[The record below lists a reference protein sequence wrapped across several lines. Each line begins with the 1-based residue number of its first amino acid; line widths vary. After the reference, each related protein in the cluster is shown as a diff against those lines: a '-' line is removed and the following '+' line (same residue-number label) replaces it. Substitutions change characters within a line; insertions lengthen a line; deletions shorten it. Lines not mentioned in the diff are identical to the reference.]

1 MRIPLAA
8 CLAVAPVMALAQES
22 VNCVD
27 QPLASLANISE
38 PLEATT
44 RSYAQ
49 GDVRILIL
57 SANEPACCGVAA
69 AVLLPDP
76 LDGTRIC
83 RLVLPT
89 DGQGW
94 GGLTFGPDEASY
106 DPAKGLRVPMTASIW
121 DGETYEALPI
131 AISIDQGAGRVTL
144 E

>member
-8 CLAVAPVMALAQES
+8 CLAVAPVMALAQDS

-27 QPLASLANISE
+27 QSLASLANISE
-38 PLEATT
+38 PLENTT

-57 SANEPACCGVAA
+57 SASEPACCGVAA

-83 RLVLPT
+83 RLVLPA

-94 GGLTFGPDEASY
+94 GGLTFGPEGASY
-106 DPAKGLRVPMTASIW
+106 DATTGLAVPMTASIW
-121 DGETYEALPI
+121 NGETYELLPI
-131 AISIDQGAGRVTL
+131 TIIIDQGTGRVRL
-144 E
+144 R